1 MRGAPQYLLRHSSTH
16 RKNTMRSLFAG
27 KQTTL
32 ALACALALGVFSA
45 SLYAQ
50 DRNPNE
56 TALLL
61 DTRGAPVMNATELCW
76 HTAYGPPPAWT
87 AGCHPQAKVLAQYVA
102 PVAAPVA
109 VPVAAAAPLPIY
121 EKAAFDASVLF
132 DSDKSALR
140 PAGRDTLDAFLRDIR
155 GLDSQ
160 SIVAVGYADRM
171 GSDAAN
177 QVLSEERVD
186 AVKTYLVDRGVA
198 ADRVQTRAVGE
209 TRPGTPAGD
218 CKSADKASNVAC
230 MQADRR
236 VLIEVSGMRLAK

>member
-1 MRGAPQYLLRHSSTH
+1 MR
-16 RKNTMRSLFAG
+16 NLFAG

-32 ALACALALGVFSA
+32 AIACALALGVFSA
-45 SLYAQ
+45 SLHAQ

-56 TALLL
+56 NALLL
-61 DTRGAPVMNATELCW
+61 DTRGAPVMNASQLCW

-87 AGCHPQAKVLAQYVA
+87 AGCHAEPKVLAQYVA
-102 PVAAPVA
+102 PVAA
-109 VPVAAAAPLPIY
+109 PVAAAAPLPIY

-209 TRPGTPAGD
+209 TRPGTLAED

-236 VLIEVSGMRLAK
+236 VFIEVSGMRLAK

>member
-1 MRGAPQYLLRHSSTH
+1 
-16 RKNTMRSLFAG
+16 MRSLFAG
-27 KQTTL
+27 KQTPL
-32 ALACALALGVFSA
+32 AIACALALGLFSA
-45 SLYAQ
+45 SLFAQ

-56 TALLL
+56 NALLL
-61 DTRGAPVMNATELCW
+61 DTRGAPVMNASELCW

-87 AGCHPQAKVLAQYVA
+87 AGCHPQPQVLAQYVA

-109 VPVAAAAPLPIY
+109 AAAPLPVY

-177 QVLSEERVD
+177 QALSEQRVD

-209 TRPGTPAGD
+209 TRPDTLAED

>member
-1 MRGAPQYLLRHSSTH
+1 
-16 RKNTMRSLFAG
+16 MRSLFAG
-27 KQTTL
+27 KQTPL
-32 ALACALALGVFSA
+32 AIACALALGLFSA
-45 SLYAQ
+45 SLFAQ

-56 TALLL
+56 NALLL
-61 DTRGAPVMNATELCW
+61 DTRGAPVMNASELCW

-87 AGCHPQAKVLAQYVA
+87 AGCHPRPQVLAQYVA
-102 PVAAPVA
+102 PVAA
-109 VPVAAAAPLPIY
+109 PVAAAAPLPIY

-177 QVLSEERVD
+177 QALSEQRVD

-209 TRPGTPAGD
+209 TRPDTLAED